1 MLFFASCVCRGAN
14 YVINSLA
21 HYACQI
27 DDDVW
32 LEEWSPPPATEAL
45 YLDSSFLNIKWMMFV
60 FGFKKKSIPWLDFIY
75 FLNIK

>member
-1 MLFFASCVCRGAN
+1 MFFFASCVCRGAN

-21 HYACQI
+21 CYACQI

-60 FGFKKKSIPWLDFIY
+60 FGFKKKICPLTGFY
-75 FLNIK
+75 LFFEY